1 MKHTQTSL
9 PNFETA
15 VFGRKSLKDAISKLE
30 KYPNIKTELN
40 LLKETFNKI
49 AHFLSVLDVNKNT
62 AVLLANFIS
71 TYRNSSRGRYTLS
84 YSGFNSW
91 LKRQDEKEIKLMKRF
106 KQEINGLFAGYTL
119 LQKMQREVK

>member
-30 KYPNIKTELN
+30 KYPNIKTELS
-40 LLKETFNKI
+40 LLKETYNKI
-49 AHFLSVLDVNKNT
+49 AHFLSILDVNKNVAT
-62 AVLLANFIS
+62 LLADFIS
-71 TYRNSSRGRYTLS
+71 TYRNSSRGRHTLS

-91 LKRQDEKEIKLMKRF
+91 LKRQDKKEIKILKRF

-119 LQKMQREVK
+119 LHKIKREVK